1 MEMEQGL
8 QLRQVYAEA
17 LPILLSAGSICLML
31 WSQRIFR
38 VLAEY
43 VTIEDESSGKSQ
55 LLSTKV
61 YTWIFFAVQEHLS
74 KKHKDMKPVT
84 TIQNKKN
91 SSIDVEM
98 KKKLCYFLQLL
109 SL

>member
-1 MEMEQGL
+1 VLSFLLQLGRYDKVLKVLLCQMEMEQGL

-43 VTIEDESSGKSQ
+43 VTIEDESSGRSQ

-61 YTWIFFAVQEHLS
+61 CMDNFPIS
-74 KKHKDMKPVT
+74 
-84 TIQNKKN
+84 TILKQK
-91 SSIDVEM
+91 I
-98 KKKLCYFLQLL
+98 
-109 SL
+109 